1 MDTQVVRVIVVVRCA
16 DKFLL
21 VQRHDDESFPPKWQ
35 NVYGALQTG
44 ESIEQSVVRILQEQ
58 LGIAAVNAPHF
69 VMSTSLQKEA
79 LPTLGAVM
87 FVQMDGKPEDVAATQ
102 SDELQNYGWF
112 TLPQAGAVDLV
123 LPGSASGT
131 YAQLQRAAQMV
142 KEGK

>member
-1 MDTQVVRVIVVVRCA
+1 MNTQVVRVIVVVRCA

-35 NVYGALQTG
+35 NVYGVLQSG
-44 ESIEQSVVRILQEQ
+44 ESIEQSVSRIVQEQ
-58 LGIAAVNAPHF
+58 LAMSAVHVPHF
-69 VMSTSLQKEA
+69 VMSTSLHKESS
-79 LPTLGAVM
+79 PTLGVVM
-87 FVQMDGKPEDVAATQ
+87 FVQMDGKPDEVTAVQ

-131 YAQLQRAAQMV
+131 YAQLQRAAQMA